1 MRGSRQLVTAAKSR
15 VICKLRAR
23 TDGGSERNA
32 DGQQRHHGGKWRRGG
47 PISNTTAIVDMAT
60 GIAAPENMEAE
71 TLQAPDSAPTPQKD
85 EWPNGSGGLPRNG
98 GRAGTG
104 TYK

>member
-1 MRGSRQLVTAAKSR
+1 
-15 VICKLRAR
+15 
-23 TDGGSERNA
+23 
-32 DGQQRHHGGKWRRGG
+32 
-47 PISNTTAIVDMAT
+47 MAT